1 MAKLDL
7 SDADLW
13 QPKYLDAV
21 TDPKTYNIL
30 WGGAGCFYS
39 NQKVVTNLGSKLIS
53 EIKNA
58 DLVLSYNHKLQS
70 YEFRPVLQ
78 TFKYDD
84 HLDRLIEIKMK
95 DGTIIKVTENHKFF
109 LGGQYRHIKDILL
122 DLQNGKDM
130 ENNTRI

>member
-1 MAKLDL
+1 LAKLDL

-39 NQKVVTNLGSKLIS
+39 KQKIVTILGSKFIS
-53 EIKNA
+53 EIKNG

-78 TFKYDD
+78 KFKYDD
-84 HLDRLIEIKMK
+84 HSDRLIEIKMK

-109 LGGQYRHIKDILL
+109 LDGQYRHIKDILL